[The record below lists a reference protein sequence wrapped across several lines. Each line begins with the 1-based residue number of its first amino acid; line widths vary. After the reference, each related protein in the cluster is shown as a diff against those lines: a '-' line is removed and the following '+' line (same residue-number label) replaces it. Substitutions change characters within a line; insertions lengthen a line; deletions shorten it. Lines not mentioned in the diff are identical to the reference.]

1 MDTLTESR
9 QTVASYPTY
18 PEAQRA
24 VDSLSDRGF
33 PVEHLS
39 VVAQD
44 LRMVESITGRH
55 GYAQAAAQGLFS
67 GALIGTAFGFL
78 LGLLSWADPLISAL
92 AMAAYGIVLG
102 AVLGVV
108 VSLITHWASSGRRN
122 FSSVAS
128 LQAGRYV
135 LLCDAEL
142 AARARLE
149 LRPEV
154 GAR

>member
-9 QTVASYPTY
+9 QTVASYSTY

-24 VDSLSDRGF
+24 VDSLSEGGF

-39 VVAQD
+39 IVAQD
-44 LRMVESITGRH
+44 LRMVESITGRQ
-55 GYAQAAAQGLFS
+55 GYGQAAAQGLFS

-78 LGLLSWADPLISAL
+78 LGLLSWADPLISAV

-108 VSLITHWASSGRRN
+108 VSLITHWGSSGRRN

-128 LQAGRYV
+128 VQADRYV

-154 GAR
+154 VAR

>member
-1 MDTLTESR
+1 
-9 QTVASYPTY
+9 
-18 PEAQRA
+18 
-24 VDSLSDRGF
+24 
-33 PVEHLS
+33 
-39 VVAQD
+39 
-44 LRMVESITGRH
+44 MVESITGRH

-78 LGLLSWADPLISAL
+78 LGLLSWADPISAF

-128 LQAGRYV
+128 IQAGRYV
-135 LLCDAEL
+135 LLCDPEF

-149 LRPEV
+149 LRPQF